1 MFLGG
6 LLLYVFTLAPSL
18 VFGDP
23 AEYIFVPHI
32 WGVLHPPGYA
42 FMTLL
47 VKAWQTLVPIGTL
60 AYRSNLLAAAAGAG
74 AAALV
79 GVAAQHAAGKRPVIG
94 LLAPSCFLL
103 PSLSLLAA
111 PDFWQHSL
119 HANAHIVT
127 ALLAASAL
135 FLLLRWGAGGGDRWL
150 YAFGLVAGLSVTH
163 HPLLTLSFPAYAV
176 YILTIRPGLLRDWRA
191 LLKLLGAG
199 LLGLLP
205 WAYFPLP
212 SLLAGAGATGSG
224 ATGVGATGPVA
235 PTWPGDLNTLTGFL
249 NLVLARGL
257 TGVNLFAFG
266 WGEQGQ
272 RLIVF
277 WSLLRLQ
284 FSLPVIALAAL
295 GLGVLWRRAWRAGL
309 LFTLLLALNLG
320 FVFNSVQDVQAYFLP
335 SLTAIALLAGVGASA
350 VLRVD
355 LTGFWRPVRSGP
367 GILLL
372 LIPLAGLAQNLPR
385 VSLRGER
392 AADAFVQGVFER
404 WAGKGQHAVL
414 LSDWEH
420 MTPLWYARFVEG
432 RALDP
437 ADLTPVYVAGTS
449 ASPWVDAIWAHIGD
463 GPIYLIEYR
472 RDVIEAGFRL
482 RAEGDSLWR
491 RALPPAEA
499 LVPPPIPYPLAAQA
513 GPIRLL
519 GFDLAPTGGTPPGG
533 TVRLI
538 LYFTAPR
545 TPSDILQ
552 PVARLGPWTYAYTT
566 DSHLLTPYWTPGEV
580 VGERWDFTLPLDA
593 APGDYPLSLSIAN
606 LTAGEGLP
614 WEGGRDDLP
623 LATVRVESGIR
634 SPRGET
640 AGLAANFGQR
650 EGLVGARVKLG
661 GGEWVGAPWPVPIQ
675 VRAGEG
681 IEIRLRWRAL
691 LPDQSSRTAFI
702 HLLDAGNQVWA
713 GRDDPPL
720 EGAFTTLLWFPR
732 WLPGQEVTDPYRLSV
747 PADAPPGDYTLE
759 VGLYGLRNIQRV
771 PLYDEAG
778 NMAGDR
784 FVPGGLIVVP

>member
-1 MFLGG
+1 M
-6 LLLYVFTLAPSL
+6 
-18 VFGDP
+18 
-23 AEYIFVPHI
+23 
-32 WGVLHPPGYA
+32 
-42 FMTLL
+42 
-47 VKAWQTLVPIGTL
+47 
-60 AYRSNLLAAAAGAG
+60 
-74 AAALV
+74 
-79 GVAAQHAAGKRPVIG
+79 
-94 LLAPSCFLL
+94 
-103 PSLSLLAA
+103 
-111 PDFWQHSL
+111 
-119 HANAHIVT
+119 
-127 ALLAASAL
+127 
-135 FLLLRWGAGGGDRWL
+135 
-150 YAFGLVAGLSVTH
+150 
-163 HPLLTLSFPAYAV
+163 
-176 YILTIRPGLLRDWRA
+176 
-191 LLKLLGAG
+191 
-199 LLGLLP
+199 
-205 WAYFPLP
+205 
-212 SLLAGAGATGSG
+212 
-224 ATGVGATGPVA
+224 
-235 PTWPGDLNTLTGFL
+235 
-249 NLVLARGL
+249 
-257 TGVNLFAFG
+257 
-266 WGEQGQ
+266 
-272 RLIVF
+272 
-277 WSLLRLQ
+277 
-284 FSLPVIALAAL
+284 
-295 GLGVLWRRAWRAGL
+295 
-309 LFTLLLALNLG
+309 
-320 FVFNSVQDVQAYFLP
+320 
-335 SLTAIALLAGVGASA
+335 
-350 VLRVD
+350 
-355 LTGFWRPVRSGP
+355 
-367 GILLL
+367 L

-691 LPDQSSRTAFI
+691 LPDQSSGRAGLYPAGRRLPHPVVVPALAAGAGSDRSLPPERAGGRAAGRLHSRSRPVWAAQHSARPAVRRGRQHGRRPICAGRADCGTLRKTMAEFFDTYAPLLWLITTALVLIALAWLAWLSFEREQAVGESGVDPDELERMAGQVSQ
-702 HLLDAGNQVWA
+702 LLWATMEMKTSLSGSLQGVGLVRFDAYPDAGGQQSFSVALTNAQGDGVVISSLHGRANTRVFAKPLSMWNSDIQLSNEELAAIEQARGQAQGAAA
-713 GRDDPPL
+713 GQAKD
-720 EGAFTTLLWFPR
+720 
-732 WLPGQEVTDPYRLSV
+732 
-747 PADAPPGDYTLE
+747 
-759 VGLYGLRNIQRV
+759 
-771 PLYDEAG
+771 
-778 NMAGDR
+778 
-784 FVPGGLIVVP
+784 